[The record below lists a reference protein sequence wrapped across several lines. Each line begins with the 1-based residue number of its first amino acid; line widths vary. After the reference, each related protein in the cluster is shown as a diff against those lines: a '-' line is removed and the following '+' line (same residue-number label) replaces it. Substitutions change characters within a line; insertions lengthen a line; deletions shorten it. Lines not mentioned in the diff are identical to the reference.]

1 MTTTT
6 TTTSTPRTKE
16 RTPAKVI
23 RDETDRAIAAS
34 IWERE
39 GQEGIPYFTY
49 TISRSYKSKNSGKEG
64 YSGDF
69 YGRNATAIGNVA
81 KKAEAWIAEHSIAQN
96 SNAQTTSAAA

>member
-1 MTTTT
+1 MTMNIQATEKAK
-6 TTTSTPRTKE
+6 PAGKE
-16 RTPAKVI
+16 KAPAKVI

-81 KKAEAWIAEHSIAQN
+81 KKAEAWIAEN
-96 SNAQTTSAAA
+96 SVVQTAKSLAA